1 MKHFQFKVVAAI
13 CCAFAPALNAGDSYQ
28 RGAVPPELI
37 GVWMHT
43 DWQAGY
49 GHFDPDRVDQF
60 NYNNQ
65 DPVGWRDGYRFF
77 PDGSYQHTHFAS
89 LDVSGCEAKTLQRE
103 IGWVIFRGQSITLVN
118 HRADLSAQD
127 RCHRQNNF
135 NARNANTVGP
145 RTFLWRIAR
154 NRNGRP
160 VLLLKGEDGRT
171 INYQVDSTGHL

>member
-1 MKHFQFKVVAAI
+1 MRHFQRKFIAVI
-13 CCAFAPALNAGDSYQ
+13 CCAFAPALDAGDSYE
-28 RGAVPPELI
+28 RGTVPPELI

-49 GHFDPDRVDQF
+49 GHFDPDQVDRF
-60 NYNNQ
+60 NNKNQ

-77 PDGSYQHTHFAS
+77 ADGSYQHTHFAS
-89 LDVSGCEAKTLQRE
+89 LDVSGCDAKTLQRE
-103 IGWVIFRGQSITLVN
+103 SGRAIFKGQTITLVN

-135 NARNANTVGP
+135 NARNVNTIEP
-145 RTFLWRIAR
+145 RTLLWRIAR

-160 VLLLKGEDGRT
+160 VLLLKGEDGT
-171 INYQVDSTGHL
+171 TLVYGVDSSGHL